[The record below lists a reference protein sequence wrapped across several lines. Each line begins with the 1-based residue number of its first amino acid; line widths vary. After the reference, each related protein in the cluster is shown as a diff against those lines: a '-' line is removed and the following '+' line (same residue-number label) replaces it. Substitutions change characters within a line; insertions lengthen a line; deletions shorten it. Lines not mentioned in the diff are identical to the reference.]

1 VPSMNAVS
9 HARRPRASSSVR
21 NARQMRSHVPS
32 SSQRFSRRQHVAGL
46 GYSLGR
52 SHHRAPV
59 FSTQRMPSIT
69 ARLPI
74 QGRPPR
80 RLRGSRGRSGSI
92 LAHCASVTRTLRLA
106 TSATSG
112 PCGTAPCE
120 KVQVL
125 IDSVTR
131 L

>member
-1 VPSMNAVS
+1 M
-9 HARRPRASSSVR
+9 R
-21 NARQMRSHVPS
+21 MRSHVPS
-32 SSQRFSRRQHVAGL
+32 SSQRFNRRQHVAGL

-80 RLRGSRGRSGSI
+80 RLRGSRGRSGWI
-92 LAHCASVTRTLRLA
+92 L
-106 TSATSG
+106 TSG
-112 PCGTAPCE
+112 DATTQPITVLQHWSE
-120 KVQVL
+120 KASQ
-125 IDSVTR
+125 
-131 L
+131 